1 MADTKLES
9 KQDVITR
16 LLNFEYILVFINT
29 GVPEVVI
36 PEYLKTDPTV
46 TLKLSSHFEGKMEVY
61 SDRVE
66 AVLRFKGQYFPC
78 SIPMNAIWGAST
90 PKGSNYFWFEAAPEV
105 VLKAAEKKGDLPVEK
120 PERPMLRRIK

>member
-29 GVPEVVI
+29 SVPGVVI
-36 PEYLKTDPTV
+36 PEYLKKEPTV
-46 TLKLSSHFEGKMEVY
+46 TLKLSLHFEGKMEIY

-105 VLKAAEKKGDLPVEK
+105 VLKAAEKQGDLPVEK
-120 PERPMLRRIK
+120 REKPILRRIK